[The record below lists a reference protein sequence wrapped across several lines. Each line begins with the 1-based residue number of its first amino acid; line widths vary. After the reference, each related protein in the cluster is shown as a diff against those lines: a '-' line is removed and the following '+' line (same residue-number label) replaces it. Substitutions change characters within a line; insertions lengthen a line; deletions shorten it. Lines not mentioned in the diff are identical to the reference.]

1 LSFLEAVHPDDQ
13 AREVEVF
20 KQQAAGFP
28 TDTEYRLV
36 HPDGSIR
43 WVWDRGYPARN
54 ESGEVYMVTGMAQ
67 DITERKL
74 AGEKLRESEE
84 QFRMIAEN
92 VADLIVVLDTAGN
105 RLYNSPSY
113 TNILGEPD
121 LLKGTPSFD
130 EVHPEDR
137 ERIKSLFFDTVR
149 TGIGHRAEFRFIN
162 KDGAIRDI
170 ESNGSAIRDENGN
183 VSRVLV
189 VSRDITEKK
198 KLEAQFLRAQRME
211 SVGALAGGIAHDLNN
226 VLAPI
231 LMAVEILK
239 KKHPDND
246 TQRILNTLE
255 SSAQR
260 GSGMIRQVLTFARG
274 IEGERAPVQVGHLI
288 REMEKIIRETFPKS
302 IQLKTQL
309 PKNLWIVSADVT
321 QLHQV
326 LLNLCVNARDAM
338 PGGGMLTLSAE
349 NVMVDENYA
358 RMQSQAKVGPH
369 IAITITDA
377 GTGIPPHV
385 IDKIFD
391 PFFTT
396 KEVGKGTGLG
406 LSTVHSIVKSHG
418 GFINVYSEMGKGTKF
433 HIYIPA
439 EPAGVNLQ
447 VELEQVGL
455 PTGNGELILVVD
467 DEASIRDICQVT
479 LETYGYSVLTAADGT
494 EAVVQYSRKM
504 NEIRLVITDMMMP
517 FMDGRATIRALTK
530 MNPKVR
536 IIASSGLSAEEKSI
550 DRRDLT
556 MYAFLP
562 KPYTAG
568 TLLTTVSEVLAAT
581 LG

>member
-1 LSFLEAVHPDDQ
+1 
-13 AREVEVF
+13 
-20 KQQAAGFP
+20 
-28 TDTEYRLV
+28 
-36 HPDGSIR
+36 
-43 WVWDRGYPARN
+43 
-54 ESGEVYMVTGMAQ
+54 MVTGMAQ

-288 REMEKIIRETFPKS
+288 PEMEKIIPAT
-302 IQLKTQL
+302 L
-309 PKNLWIVSADVT
+309 PK
-321 QLHQV
+321 
-326 LLNLCVNARDAM
+326 
-338 PGGGMLTLSAE
+338 
-349 NVMVDENYA
+349 
-358 RMQSQAKVGPH
+358 
-369 IAITITDA
+369 TIQT
-377 GTGIPPHV
+377 
-385 IDKIFD
+385 
-391 PFFTT
+391 
-396 KEVGKGTGLG
+396 
-406 LSTVHSIVKSHG
+406 
-418 GFINVYSEMGKGTKF
+418 
-433 HIYIPA
+433 
-439 EPAGVNLQ
+439 
-447 VELEQVGL
+447 
-455 PTGNGELILVVD
+455 
-467 DEASIRDICQVT
+467 
-479 LETYGYSVLTAADGT
+479 
-494 EAVVQYSRKM
+494 
-504 NEIRLVITDMMMP
+504 
-517 FMDGRATIRALTK
+517 
-530 MNPKVR
+530 
-536 IIASSGLSAEEKSI
+536 
-550 DRRDLT
+550 
-556 MYAFLP
+556 
-562 KPYTAG
+562 
-568 TLLTTVSEVLAAT
+568 
-581 LG
+581 